1 MLTYADVCMQNLS
14 LAAIGRGRDVIGI
27 AETGAGKTLAYGLA
41 IINDLLARQ
50 QQQQQQQQQHG
61 LHSLII
67 CPTREL
73 AMQVTNHLNSVL
85 QIACPPH
92 LLPPKTKKKAQK
104 KKQKRLKQEAAK
116 AAEETQ
122 SEARGEASSA
132 GRADKAGQEPGRA
145 RIRLRAGDVC

>member
-1 MLTYADVCMQNLS
+1 M
-14 LAAIGRGRDVIGI
+14 IGI

-50 QQQQQQQQQHG
+50 QQPQPQPQQQQQQQHG

-85 QIACPPH
+85 QITCPPH
-92 LLPPKTKKKAQK
+92 LLPPKTKTKPKKR
-104 KKQKRLKQEAAK
+104 KQKRLKEEAAK
-116 AAEETQ
+116 AAEEAQ

-132 GRADKAGQEPGRA
+132 GRAGSAGQGPGRA
-145 RIRLRAGDVC
+145 RVRLRAGAVR